1 MQNRTFRLNPS
12 KKAGK
17 LRWHAGERSKESK
30 YEEKKALSMKKET
43 AYVNYREE
51 DKGREQREVEQNGK
65 GDVEKIGGRCSE
77 EDLRLQCYFCP
88 L

>member
-17 LRWHAGERSKESK
+17 LKRHAGERSKESK
-30 YEEKKALSMKKET
+30 YEEKKALSMKEAT

-51 DKGREQREVEQNGK
+51 DKGESNEKWKRTRKKTYREDWR
-65 GDVEKIGGRCSE
+65 KI
-77 EDLRLQCYFCP
+77 
-88 L
+88 